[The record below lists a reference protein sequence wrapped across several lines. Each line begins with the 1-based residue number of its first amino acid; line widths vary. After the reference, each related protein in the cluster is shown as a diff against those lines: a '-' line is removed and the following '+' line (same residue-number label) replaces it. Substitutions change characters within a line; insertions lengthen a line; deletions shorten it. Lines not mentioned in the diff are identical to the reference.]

1 MKEVDPIGAYKA
13 RKGYPFG
20 NFLLWSR
27 IYFTSVAIQ
36 FEKKEKTFQKL
47 PNVII
52 GHQHEAT
59 GFDQHE
65 ATRVSD
71 EVSILHLI
79 QKTSNRNTLSSF
91 NLCKAITYIALNL

>member
-1 MKEVDPIGAYKA
+1 MKEVDPIRAEQA
-13 RKGYPFG
+13 RIAYPFG

-27 IYFTSVAIQ
+27 NYFTSVAIQ
-36 FEKKEKTFQKL
+36 FEKKDKKLQNL
-47 PNVII
+47 PNVEFV
-52 GHQHEAT
+52 HQHEAT

-79 QKTSNRNTLSSF
+79 QKTSNRNTLSFF
-91 NLCKAITYIALNL
+91 NL

>member
-1 MKEVDPIGAYKA
+1 MKEVDPIQAYKA
-13 RKGYPFG
+13 RKAYPFG

-27 IYFTSVAIQ
+27 NYFTSVAIQ
-36 FEKKEKTFQKL
+36 FEKKEKKFQNL

-59 GFDQHE
+59 SFDQHE
-65 ATRVSD
+65 AIHVSD

-79 QKTSNRNTLSSF
+79 Q
-91 NLCKAITYIALNL
+91 